1 MWNGCRRFVNIL
13 NDGDYMK
20 VYIVYE
26 KGVGFTV
33 CRDRTDA
40 AAACGVHPITI
51 KRWLP
56 FHEDARFIVGICE
69 YRKSNKGTNNFK
81 K

>member
-1 MWNGCRRFVNIL
+1 MEIIVVYSKR
-13 NDGDYMK
+13 DGFFGAFK
-20 VYIVYE
+20 
-26 KGVGFTV
+26 
-33 CRDRTDA
+33 DRLA
-40 AAACGVHPITI
+40 AGKFCGVHYSTIT
-51 KRWLP
+51 RWLP